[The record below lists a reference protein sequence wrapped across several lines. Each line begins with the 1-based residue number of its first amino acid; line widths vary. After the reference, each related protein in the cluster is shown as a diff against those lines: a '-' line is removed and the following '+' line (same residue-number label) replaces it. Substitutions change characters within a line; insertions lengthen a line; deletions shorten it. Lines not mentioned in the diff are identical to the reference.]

1 MSYLPRASSK
11 FNRTAKK
18 FPKKLKASLDAQ
30 IRSICEDPQQG
41 RLKKGD
47 LAGVRVH
54 TFGFFGQPY
63 LIAYEVDEASKVI
76 LVHAVGGHENFYKDL
91 KLYLKS

>member
-18 FPKKLKASLDAQ
+18 FPKELKTALDNQ
-30 IRSICEDPQQG
+30 IRNICEDPQKG
-41 RLKKGD
+41 KLKKGD

-54 TFGFFGQPY
+54 TFGFFGQLY
-63 LIAYEVDEASKVI
+63 LVAYEVDQANKII
-76 LVHAVGGHENFYKDL
+76 LMHAVGGHENFYKDL

>member
-1 MSYLPRASSK
+1 MSYLTKTSSK

-18 FPKKLKASLDAQ
+18 FPKELKAALDDQ
-30 IRSICEDPQQG
+30 IRGIYENPG
-41 RLKKGD
+41 LGKLKKGD

-54 TFGFFGQPY
+54 TFGFFGQLY
-63 LIAYEVDEASKVI
+63 LVAYEVDQVNKAI
-76 LVHAVGGHENFYKDL
+76 LVYAVGGHENFYKNL